1 MTISDMTMSDM
12 TRLTQVGGEFDP
24 SLVTIFPP
32 DFQWGV
38 ATSAYQIEGAAS
50 EDGRG
55 LSIWDVFAAT
65 PGAVYQR
72 QNGNIADDHYH
83 RMREDV
89 ALMAELG
96 IRSYRFSV
104 AWPRVIPEG
113 TGPTNPL
120 GLAFYDRLVDTL
132 LEHHIE
138 PTLTLYHWDLPLVL
152 HDRGGWLS
160 RNTALAFAEYADV
173 VSRRL
178 GDRVKRWI
186 TLNEP
191 FCASYLGYGIGKHAP
206 GLRDPQSAFI
216 AAHHLLL
223 GHGLAVA
230 RIRANVPQA
239 QVGITLDLS
248 AVSAADERVET
259 QAAVEK
265 QDRFKNRWFLDPLF
279 RGSYPEQLFAE
290 QHVAPPPIQEADM
303 AIISTPT
310 EFLGVNYY
318 FRDLISYDSEAPGS
332 VRRIYPVPGSS
343 YTAMKWEVYPQ
354 GLTDLLARL
363 QRDYAPAAIY
373 ITENGAAYEDE
384 WDGGDQID
392 DHERQQYLASHIGA
406 VGRAIEMGVPVRG
419 YFVWSLMDNFEWGEG
434 YAKRFGLVY
443 VDYPTQR
450 RIVKDSGYWYRD
462 FLALA
467 PRP

>member
-1 MTISDMTMSDM
+1 M
-12 TRLTQVGGEFDP
+12 
-24 SLVTIFPP
+24 
-32 DFQWGV
+32 
-38 ATSAYQIEGAAS
+38 
-50 EDGRG
+50 
-55 LSIWDVFAAT
+55 
-65 PGAVYQR
+65 
-72 QNGNIADDHYH
+72 
-83 RMREDV
+83 
-89 ALMAELG
+89 
-96 IRSYRFSV
+96 
-104 AWPRVIPEG
+104 
-113 TGPTNPL
+113 
-120 GLAFYDRLVDTL
+120 
-132 LEHHIE
+132 
-138 PTLTLYHWDLPLVL
+138 L

-160 RNTALAFAEYADV
+160 RNTALAFAEYAEV

-191 FCASYLGYGIGKHAP
+191 FCAAYLGYGIGKHAP

-239 QVGITLDLS
+239 QVGLRWICRRSMPPMS
-248 AVSAADERVET
+248 ARRRRRRWS
-259 QAAVEK
+259 K

-290 QHVAPPPIQEADM
+290 QHVAPPPIQDGDM
-303 AIISTPT
+303 ASISTPT

-318 FRDLISYDSEAPGS
+318 LRDLIRYDAEAPGS
-332 VRRIYPVPGSS
+332 VRRIYPVPGST
-343 YTAMKWEVYPQ
+343 YTAMGWEVYPQ
-354 GLTDLLARL
+354 GLTELLARL

-392 DHERQQYLASHIGA
+392 DHERQQYLAAHIGA

-419 YFVWSLMDNFEWGEG
+419 YFVWSLMDNFEWGKG
-434 YAKRFGLVY
+434 TPSGSDWSMSIIRHSGASSRTAVLVPRLPGAGATSLDDIADLIA
-443 VDYPTQR
+443 V
-450 RIVKDSGYWYRD
+450 
-462 FLALA
+462 LALFSHQSQTEPDKHDTGDALHRPPDGGSAEEITGSGDDRGVRQEPDDAECGMDRRQRHRGHKDRLPRRDELREKGGIEDADLGVKQIVDESLSIGAGRA
-467 PRP
+467 PATACAGSAP